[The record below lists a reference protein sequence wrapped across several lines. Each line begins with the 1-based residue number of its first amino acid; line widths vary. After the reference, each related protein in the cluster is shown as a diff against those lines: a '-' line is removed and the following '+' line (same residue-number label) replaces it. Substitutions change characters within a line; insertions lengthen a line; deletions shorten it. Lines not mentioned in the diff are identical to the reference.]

1 MKVIHRKNARHQ
13 RRYSY
18 SAGSPFT
25 HSPAYSGS
33 PHVGAGLARGTSM
46 TADAYLAALGAGGSA
61 SGSSPFAASA
71 FLHPLASASGTH
83 HSSNEGGGS
92 QHLSNSVMADQH
104 LQHVIEGHSSR
115 GASSIGFHSSPGMLQ
130 RSGPGAPQH
139 KQHEHIPGVSDF
151 LLPVEEGSQTTVQ
164 SPSQIGVP
172 EATAAEAESSGSQPQ
187 LTAAGGA
194 SLGGGDGDGVVTLVV
209 SSTDNNTVD
218 KKAQSEELGAEASL
232 AGAVAERIQQ
242 APSPA
247 QPSADAL
254 QYPANH
260 HEQQYPTGH
269 LQHLSLDLS
278 VDRTGSGGMGSF
290 SNGMPNSP
298 MPVAAMVADAQTEQ
312 LMREMAV
319 MKKLD
324 HPHVVALHEVI
335 HDPDA
340 KVLIMVME
348 FMPGGP
354 LLSSAGPG
362 MTEPLPESAAR
373 NSFRELVS
381 GLDYLHFNL
390 IVHGDLKPDNLLLS
404 AEGQLKISDFGSATV
419 LPSADSLITSTP
431 GTPAFMAPEMCGFKS
446 TPYKPFPA
454 ECWALGVCLYM
465 FVFGKVPYTA
475 PSTGILYEYIR
486 AAQPVEFPQQ
496 PAVGDELKHLLQGLL
511 DKNPD
516 TRTTLEQVSCH
527 DWVTD
532 HGRLQAVRRCCQQSA
547 FGGVSPIGAAIS
559 RADTKNAISSLKQQV
574 RCPTHLFTFL
584 LLVPTACQLP

>member
-324 HPHVVALHEVI
+324 HPHVVALHEVC
-335 HDPDA
+335 
-340 KVLIMVME
+340 K
-348 FMPGGP
+348 
-354 LLSSAGPG
+354 
-362 MTEPLPESAAR
+362 
-373 NSFRELVS
+373 LVQS
-381 GLDYLHFNL
+381 LQH
-390 IVHGDLKPDNLLLS
+390 S
-404 AEGQLKISDFGSATV
+404 RQATCK
-419 LPSADSLITSTP
+419 
-431 GTPAFMAPEMCGFKS
+431 MR
-446 TPYKPFPA
+446 
-454 ECWALGVCLYM
+454 CL
-465 FVFGKVPYTA
+465 
-475 PSTGILYEYIR
+475 
-486 AAQPVEFPQQ
+486 
-496 PAVGDELKHLLQGLL
+496 
-511 DKNPD
+511 
-516 TRTTLEQVSCH
+516 
-527 DWVTD
+527 
-532 HGRLQAVRRCCQQSA
+532 
-547 FGGVSPIGAAIS
+547 
-559 RADTKNAISSLKQQV
+559 
-574 RCPTHLFTFL
+574 
-584 LLVPTACQLP
+584 